1 MATAQPAIQAPA
13 FYTDRWGPSVAFPT
27 LNGDYLHLF
36 ATVLSPDQP
45 NQVTAVATQG
55 AIVRNMAFFSGPI
68 FAEKNFESYLTNT
81 SLTGPW
87 NLTVTDTH
95 GSTNGS
101 FAAIADPEFLPLM
114 QNVQVSGAGTT
125 PTVSWTLPNLSGFD
139 VDAIRVRAVIAGTGV
154 QIFQSALLP
163 TTTSSFSFQSGVLA
177 LGETYEFRILLED
190 FVGQMEEN
198 RSNTF
203 SPLLTTT
210 VAAVPEPESWRCYWA
225 AWLCLQ
231 FDAELR
237 GRRNL
242 GQTAAQ
248 LPPKCLDRG
257 VVDPRITVGNGP
269 FRHAATGGTDGCA
282 IRPEPSCLDSRPRLR
297 PAALVHRPRARP
309 CRGLYRRRVSR
320 TDNTLC
326 APVAA
331 DWITRLGAKSRSRL
345 APVSKGAIRQRSS
358 SATVHRPRPPGA
370 GRRVGPRSVDL
381 HELRLGRPAGR
392 NWSTGT

>member
-210 VAAVPEPESWRCYWA
+210 VAAVPEPESWALLLGGLALFAVR
-225 AWLCLQ
+225 
-231 FDAELR
+231 R
-237 GRRNL
+237 G
-242 GQTAAQ
+242 
-248 LPPKCLDRG
+248 
-257 VVDPRITVGNGP
+257 
-269 FRHAATGGTDGCA
+269 AT
-282 IRPEPSCLDSRPRLR
+282 R
-297 PAALVHRPRARP
+297 PAKPRADGRTASAEMP
-309 CRGLYRRRVSR
+309 RSRRR
-320 TDNTLC
+320 
-326 APVAA
+326 
-331 DWITRLGAKSRSRL
+331 
-345 APVSKGAIRQRSS
+345 
-358 SATVHRPRPPGA
+358 
-370 GRRVGPRSVDL
+370 
-381 HELRLGRPAGR
+381 
-392 NWSTGT
+392 